1 MRILVTL
8 ALCLQLLAPLSA
20 WAQSR
25 DPLSYPLKHY
35 AFVLSMTLLG
45 GFVGWY
51 VKVRKGEV
59 PAHSLFALIGEMATS
74 SLAGLG
80 AFLICDWL
88 NAPLGITGAVA
99 GLCGYMGGRAI
110 EIGEKWLA
118 QRTSQQ
124 TPLPTLPKE

>member
-59 PAHSLFALIGEMATS
+59 PVHSLFALIGEMATS
-74 SLAGLG
+74 ALAGLG

-88 NAPLGITGAVA
+88 NVPLGVTGAVS

-110 EIGEKWLA
+110 EMGERMLQKRADLLA
-118 QRTSQQ
+118 A
-124 TPLPTLPKE
+124 KE